1 MKLTLANAKPVIAR
15 VLGKSQ
21 SSPEVIA
28 FLNEAIQRLMVRGNW
43 RGTVVRYRIAVN
55 DEKLTWPRQIE
66 TVLKVNVGGS
76 PIPLANRWYEFAG
89 AGPGTT
95 TAENSPGLI
104 LQDLGTACSFDDIEG
119 IGKTILVTSDE
130 VEDADSQ
137 ILIQGYDQNNN
148 WIRTL
153 VAGVFVNGEYV
164 NISPGGAYTTH
175 EVINLTGV
183 IKPQTNGRVY
193 LYEHDVATGVN
204 KPLAM
209 YEHDE
214 ENPEY
219 RRSRIPSL
227 ADVDSSGTF
236 EGIPDGY
243 AMVEVLAKL
252 AFIEATEDTDILLIG
267 NLPAIKDMVQSIVKA
282 ENNLAQE
289 ADYYESRAIRE
300 LEKELVNYEVTNG
313 APQFDIQSPE
323 IFGAG
328 TISGVI

>member
-1 MKLTLANAKPVIAR
+1 MKLTLAKAIPTIAR

-21 SSPEVIA
+21 SSDEVVERI
-28 FLNEAIQRLMVRGNW
+28 NEAVQRIMVRGNW
-43 RGTVVRYRIAVN
+43 VGTVVRYRIAVN

-66 TVLKVNVGGS
+66 NILKVNVSGS

-89 AGPGTT
+89 AGPGAT
-95 TAENSPGLI
+95 TADNKPGLI
-104 LQDLGTACSFDDIEG
+104 LEDMGTACSFDDIEG
-119 IGKTILVTSDE
+119 TGKTIYVTSEE
-130 VEDADSQ
+130 VEDTDSE

-153 VAGVFVNGEYV
+153 VGGSYVNGEYV
-164 NISPGGAYTTH
+164 AIGPGGAYTTNQ
-175 EVINLTGV
+175 VINLVGV
-183 IKPQTNGRVY
+183 IKPRTNGRVY
-193 LYEHDVATGVN
+193 LYEHDLISGVN

-214 ENPEY
+214 EIPEY
-219 RRSRIPSL
+219 RRSRIPCL
-227 ADVDSSGTF
+227 DEVDSSGTF
-236 EGIPDGY
+236 VGIPDGY

-252 AFIEATEDTDILLIG
+252 KYIEASEDTDILLIG
-267 NLPAIKDMVQSIVKA
+267 NLPAIKDMVMSIVKA

-313 APQFDIQSPE
+313 APAFDIQSPDT
-323 IFGAG
+323 FGAG
-328 TISGVI
+328 TISGVM